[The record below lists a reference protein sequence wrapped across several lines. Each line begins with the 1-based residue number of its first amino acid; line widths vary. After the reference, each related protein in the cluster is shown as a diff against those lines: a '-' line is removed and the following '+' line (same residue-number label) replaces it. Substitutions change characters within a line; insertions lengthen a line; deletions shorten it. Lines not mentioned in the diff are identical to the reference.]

1 MSIRVKLP
9 PILQELSC
17 GVETCE
23 VTGQTV
29 RECLE
34 GLEAQFPTIKDYL
47 LDRQGRLLRIFG
59 IFLNSKSIYPK
70 ELDTPVQE
78 NDEITILNFIAG
90 G

>member
-1 MSIRVKLP
+1 MSIIIHLP
-9 PILQELSC
+9 PILQYPS

-23 VTGQTV
+23 VSGNTV
-29 RECLE
+29 GECLE
-34 GLEAQFPTIKDYL
+34 GLEAQFPNIKDYL

-59 IFLNSKSIYPK
+59 IYLNSKSIYPE
-70 ELDTPVQE
+70 ELGTPVQE